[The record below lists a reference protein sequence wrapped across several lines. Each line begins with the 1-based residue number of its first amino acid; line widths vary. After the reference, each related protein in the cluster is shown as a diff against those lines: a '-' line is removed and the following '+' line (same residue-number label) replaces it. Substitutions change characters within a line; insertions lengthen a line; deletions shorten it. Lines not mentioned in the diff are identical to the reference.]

1 MSQPPCTILLFKPKD
16 CQITLAFYPGCQVEQ
31 ISRVTIV
38 LSQVVC
44 HVFTGLVQAFN
55 RHSYFSW
62 FWVCLW
68 ELPRHVRGLGRWR
81 YTDRGA
87 QFLSFQSTDTTG
99 ARTTRKIQLHRV
111 SSLSVV
117 FLSYMYSGLCLWCV
131 PLQPRRLWEL
141 IFPASKCTFHL
152 LRVIAKYLQ
161 PFFKWLLFL

>member
-1 MSQPPCTILLFKPKD
+1 MSRPPCTILLFKPKD
-16 CQITLAFYPGCQVEQ
+16 CQITLAFYPCCQVEQ

-44 HVFTGLVQAFN
+44 HVFAGLVWAFN
-55 RHSYFSW
+55 RRSYFSW

-68 ELPRHVRGLGRWR
+68 KLLRHVRGLGRWG

-87 QFLSFQSTDTTG
+87 QFLPFQSADTTG

-111 SSLSVV
+111 SIV
-117 FLSYMYSGLCLWCV
+117 FVLYMYSGLCLWCV
-131 PLQPRRLWEL
+131 PLQPRGLWEV

-152 LRVIAKYLQ
+152 LRVSKYM
-161 PFFKWLLFL
+161 